1 MVNKK
6 TIIFDIDGTLADIQ
20 HRTHFVTGKKKDFD
34 AFNEAMIDDVPNE
47 PIVRLHDAL
56 EYFGFQI
63 VYVTG
68 RLERY
73 REVTTNFLRDISR
86 YERLE
91 LHLHMRP
98 EDQRLELHLHM
109 RPEDQRYLPDYQV
122 KQEILNYILK
132 SIDKEN
138 IIFAVDDRQQVVDMW
153 RSNGITTLQVA
164 DGNY

>member
-1 MVNKK
+1 MVNKE
-6 TIIFDIDGTLADIQ
+6 TVIFDIDGTLANIE

-34 AFNEAMIDDVPNE
+34 AFNEAMVDDVPNE
-47 PIVRLHDAL
+47 PIVRLHNAL
-56 EYFGFQI
+56 ESDYQI
-63 VYVTG
+63 LYVTG

-73 REVTTNFLRDISR
+73 RELTIDFLMDIGRHIR
-86 YERLE
+86 YEEVLE
-91 LHLHMRP
+91 I
-98 EDQRLELHLHM
+98 HLHM

-132 SIDKEN
+132 FIDKKN